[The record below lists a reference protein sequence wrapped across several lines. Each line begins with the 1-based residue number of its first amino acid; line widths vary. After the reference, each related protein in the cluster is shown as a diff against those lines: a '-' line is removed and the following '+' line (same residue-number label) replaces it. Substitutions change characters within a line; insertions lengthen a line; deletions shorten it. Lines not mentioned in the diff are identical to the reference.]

1 VKASEE
7 CTATTE
13 AKMAIIDATV
23 IMLLLHVEEVEVVL
37 GTGGNVVARERV

>member
-13 AKMAIIDATV
+13 AKMAIIDAVV
-23 IMLLLHVEEVEVVL
+23 IMLFLATWNWSE
-37 GTGGNVVARERV
+37 GS